1 MFSSL
6 NYQFYILLGN
16 DNVEKCFSFII
27 LLQQVSSGGIF
38 SFGSSFNL
46 GDDVRLDGEELGN
59 IESGSL
65 EGLDFSDDAVSDG
78 EDLLSLG
85 GDFGGELVGGEFS
98 DEVLER
104 AFADF
109 LGDNINH
116 LLSDLFNL
124 GSLSVGGSF

>member
-1 MFSSL
+1 M
-6 NYQFYILLGN
+6 
-16 DNVEKCFSFII
+16 
-27 LLQQVSSGGIF
+27 GGSVL
-38 SFGSSFNL
+38 SFGSGSFNL
-46 GDDVRLDGEELGN
+46 RDDVRLDGEELRDV
-59 IESGSL
+59 ESGSL

-78 EDLLSLG
+78 EDLLGLG
-85 GDFGGELVGGEFS
+85 GDFGRELVRNEFS
-98 DEVLER
+98 DEILEG